1 MDAGAGTVRG
11 RLRKLE
17 TWRLYLAVGCGAAIG
32 ALLRF
37 LSGFF
42 IIAGLDQSA
51 LWATAF
57 VNIVGSFIIMFFAAI
72 TGPDGRWMVGPVGR
86 QFVMGG
92 ICGGFTTFSAMSLD
106 AFMLMLRGDL
116 LQAALYLAGV
126 IFFSLAAA
134 WVGYAFAIQINR

>member
-1 MDAGAGTVRG
+1 MRG